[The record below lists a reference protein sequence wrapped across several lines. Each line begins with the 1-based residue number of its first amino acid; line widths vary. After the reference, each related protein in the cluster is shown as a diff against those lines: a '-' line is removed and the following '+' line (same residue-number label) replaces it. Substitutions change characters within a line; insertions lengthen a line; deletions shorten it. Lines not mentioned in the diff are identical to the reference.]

1 MANPFITPKKTGAA
15 APQASAPAMPGTNT
29 KGNDAFEVD
38 LTDVQ
43 ESSYAIPDGIYA
55 AKCIDV
61 TQDVSKSGNPMF
73 VWEFELVGGD
83 YNGRTFKSWTAITPA
98 AMWKVAETVQALGV
112 GQTGQVVKFK
122 RSDVIGKACGLVM
135 EQDEYNGKVNSKIS
149 NVISVQEMQ
158 ERLASASSGAPL
170 PQ

>member
-1 MANPFITPKKTGAA
+1 MSNPFMNQNNGAS
-15 APQASAPAMPGTNT
+15 APTAAPAMPGTT
-29 KGNDAFEVD
+29 TTPNDAFEVD
-38 LTDVQ
+38 LSDVQ
-43 ESSYAIPDGIYA
+43 DSYAIPDGVYA
-55 AKCIDV
+55 AKCVDV
-61 TQDVSKSGNPMF
+61 SQDISKSGNPMF

-83 YNGRTFKSWTAITPA
+83 YNGRSFKSWTAITPA

-122 RSDVIGKACGLVM
+122 RSDVIGKACALIM
-135 EQDEYNGKVNSKIS
+135 EQDEYNGKTSSKIS

-158 ERLASASSGAPL
+158 ERLASASSSAPL